1 MQTVHVA
8 ETSTDKVPNAS
19 PTAASASSDLYG
31 AAVLDACAQ
40 LRRRLEPVRADL
52 GAAAPMAAV
61 AAEAWMRRIDLCA
74 HGWYITP
81 DITGADG
88 EMPFNYFVYG
98 AAAAE
103 VEVDCLTGDW
113 RCMRADVA
121 MDVGN
126 PINPSIDIGQVEGGF
141 VQVHLGPRGRWAVI

>member
-1 MQTVHVA
+1 MQMVHIA

-31 AAVLDACAQ
+31 AAILDACKQ
-40 LRRRLEPVRADL
+40 LKTRLAPVYVTL
-52 GAAAPMAAV
+52 GQGASMAAV
-61 AAEAWMRRIDLCA
+61 AGEAWMRRIDLCA
-74 HGWYITP
+74 HGFYVTP

-88 EMPFNYFVYG
+88 SRPFNYFVYG
-98 AAAAE
+98 AAVAE

-113 RCMRADVA
+113 RCTRADIA

-141 VQVHLGPRGRWAVI
+141 VQVRNRFMSPAIV